1 MAGAQLAT
9 ESLAELVRFAPDVYG
24 FRYQN
29 YVAMF
34 TVTDEGVILTDP
46 IGQGNPR
53 TPSFIREAIRAVTDQ
68 PVRYVVYSHSA
79 ADHATGGVVFA
90 DTAQFVGHVK
100 AAEKLA
106 AANDPTTP
114 VPATTFEDHMTL
126 ELGGK
131 RLELYAADLSP
142 TDDYLVVH
150 DPDARVVMTVDYV
163 QPRNVPFRALLGHP
177 DWIVKRLQWI
187 EDTLDFDVLV
197 SGHAA
202 PQMTGTRADVR
213 EQIEYYR
220 DLSNAIGAARTAGL
234 ADSSPEMAASVRDAL
249 APRYGSWR
257 RFEEFVPL
265 NVQGMIRWRAEVP

>member
-1 MAGAQLAT
+1 MAGVQSAT
-9 ESLAELVRFAPDVYG
+9 ESLAELVRLAPDVYG

-34 TVTDEGVILTDP
+34 TVTDDGVILTDP

-53 TPSFIREAIRAVTDQ
+53 TPSFIREAIRSVTDQ

-79 ADHATGGVVFA
+79 ADHATGGAVFA

-106 AANDPTTP
+106 AAKDPTTP
-114 VPATTFEDHMTL
+114 VPTVTFEDHMSL

-163 QPRNVPFRALLGHP
+163 QPRNVPFRTLLGHP
-177 DWIVKRLQWI
+177 DWMVKRLQWI
-187 EDTLDFDVLV
+187 EDSLDFDVLV

-220 DLSNAIGAARTAGL
+220 DLSNAVAAARAAGL
-234 ADSSPEMAASVRDAL
+234 ADNSTEMAASVRDAL
-249 APRYGSWR
+249 APHYGSWR
-257 RFEEFVPL
+257 RFEEFVSL